1 MLMTVN
7 ARRRNRCGGTSGS
20 GRTTMRIGN
29 SDRGREADAQGHEAR
44 RVAPPGL
51 LPAHDAEREAADR
64 ERDDDR
70 ARASRAGAARSGRV
84 TPGHGATRRRGPAG

>member
-29 SDRGREADAQGHEAR
+29 RIA
-44 RVAPPGL
+44 
-51 LPAHDAEREAADR
+51 
-64 ERDDDR
+64 
-70 ARASRAGAARSGRV
+70 AARP
-84 TPGHGATRRRGPAG
+84 TPRATRLAVSLHPVSCPRTMPNARPPTASAMTIDPIQSSRRGAFGSRDSGTWRHAA